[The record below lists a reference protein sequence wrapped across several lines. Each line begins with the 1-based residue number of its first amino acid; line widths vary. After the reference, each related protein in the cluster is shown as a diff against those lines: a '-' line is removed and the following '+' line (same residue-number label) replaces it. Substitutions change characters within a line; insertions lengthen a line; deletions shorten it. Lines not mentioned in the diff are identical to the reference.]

1 MINRVAFF
9 LDASSEFLLD
19 FPTRLNT
26 SYVETV
32 SLPSLKEFTVC
43 FWMKR
48 GFDGS
53 LRTAIMSYVTT
64 EELRS
69 LWVILGSGGALNL
82 HIMDSRYML
91 PNAIYILFSGSKE
104 L

>member
-1 MINRVAFF
+1 MLKLVVFILV
-9 LDASSEFLLD
+9 ASSEFFLD
-19 FPTRLNT
+19 FPTRQNT

-53 LRTAIMSYVTT
+53 LRTAIMSYATT
-64 EELRS
+64 EELTS
-69 LWVILGSGGALNL
+69 LLVNVGSAGGLNL
-82 HIMDSRYML
+82 RIMDSRYML
-91 PNAIYILFSGSKE
+91 TNAIYK
-104 L
+104 